1 MICMTK
7 TLKVESEQFFI
18 TSLIRIASRAEDFF
32 DPGHLLNIFTRVV
45 TRGRQD
51 QLFFDLKSDQS
62 LDLLILNPR
71 S

>member
-32 DPGHLLNIFTRVV
+32 GPGHLLNIFTRVV